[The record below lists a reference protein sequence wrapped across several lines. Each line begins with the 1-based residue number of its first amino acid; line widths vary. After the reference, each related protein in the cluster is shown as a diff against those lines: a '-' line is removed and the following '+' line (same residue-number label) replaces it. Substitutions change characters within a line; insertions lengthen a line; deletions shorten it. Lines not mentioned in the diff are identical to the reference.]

1 VIKERDKDIIMVR
14 YFISTGDNNG
24 KILNINKEILR
35 VRYLTLTGR

>member
-1 VIKERDKDIIMVR
+1 MVR

-35 VRYLTLTGR
+35 VGYLTLTGR